1 MKTDETHLRD
11 PMVLSTRGTKSIV
24 SILGYACDKDPNIR
38 CLDSL
43 LADGR
48 TPHTDHT
55 PLTMLLNSA
64 RLATIKANP
73 VMVQM

>member
-1 MKTDETHLRD
+1 
-11 PMVLSTRGTKSIV
+11 MVLSSRSTKSIV
-24 SILGYACDKDPNIR
+24 SILGYTCDKDPNVR

-48 TPHTDHT
+48 TPHADQA

>member
-1 MKTDETHLRD
+1 VCIQDNE
-11 PMVLSTRGTKSIV
+11 
-24 SILGYACDKDPNIR
+24 DPNIR

-48 TPHTDHT
+48 TLYVDEN

-64 RLATIKANP
+64 RLATIKPNP
-73 VMVQM
+73 LKVQM